1 MANAKGRKAN
11 PEGRMPLKAHLV
23 EARNRLFKSALAML
37 PGVVL
42 GWILYDPLMYAIT
55 QPLRDISHDRNIVAS
70 LNFEGVT
77 TSFDLKIQI
86 SLILG
91 LIIASPVWIY
101 QLWAFI
107 TPGLTKKERR
117 YTLSYM
123 FASVPLFL
131 AGIFAGWT
139 IWPNIVK
146 ALTSFTPA
154 DTESANLMK
163 AIDYLQFAL
172 QLMLFMGVAFL
183 VPVLLIALNSIGL
196 VRGKT
201 YLKAWRF
208 TILGVTIV
216 SAMAAPGSDVMSMFF
231 LAAPLLVL
239 YFGAIGI
246 CILNDKRRDRK
257 EARKVKESEAN
268 ADVATPSKDLEIL

>member
-1 MANAKGRKAN
+1 MGATKGRKAN
-11 PEGRMPLKAHLV
+11 PEGRMPLKEHLV
-23 EARNRLFKSALAML
+23 EARNRLFKSGLAMI
-37 PGVVL
+37 PGIIL
-42 GWILYDPLMYAIT
+42 GWIIYDPLLTALT
-55 QPLRDISHDRNIVAS
+55 KPLREISDERGIVAT
-70 LNFEGVT
+70 LNFPGVT
-77 TSFDLKIQI
+77 SSFDLKIQI
-86 SLILG
+86 TLLLG

-117 YTLSYM
+117 YSLSYM

-131 AGIFAGWT
+131 AGIYAGWLV
-139 IWPNIVK
+139 WPNIVK
-146 ALTSFTPA
+146 ALTSFTPTGSEA
-154 DTESANLMK
+154 ANIIAALE
-163 AIDYLQFAL
+163 YLQFAM
-172 QLMLFMGVAFL
+172 QLMLFMGAAFL
-183 VPVLLIALNSIGL
+183 VPVVLVGVNAVGI

-231 LAAPLLVL
+231 LGAPLLIL
-239 YFGAIGI
+239 YFGAIGV

-257 EARKVKESEAN
+257 EAKKVKESEGT

>member
-1 MANAKGRKAN
+1 MGATKGRKAN
-11 PEGRMPLKAHLV
+11 PEGRMPLKAHLI
-23 EARNRLFKSALAML
+23 EARNRLFKSALAMI
-37 PGVVL
+37 PGIII
-42 GWILYDPLMYAIT
+42 GWILYEPLLRELSA
-55 QPLRDISHDRNIVAS
+55 PLDEISRDRNIDAA
-70 LNFEGVT
+70 LNFSGVT

-117 YTLSYM
+117 YTLSYL

-131 AGIFAGWT
+131 AGIFAGWL

-146 ALTSFTPA
+146 ALTSFTP
-154 DTESANLMK
+154 EGGSNYLQ
-163 AIDYLQFAL
+163 AIDFLQFAM

-183 VPVLLIALNSIGL
+183 VPVLLFALNAIGL
-196 VRGKT
+196 VRGRT

-239 YFGAIGI
+239 YFGAIGL
-246 CILNDKRRDRK
+246 CILNDKRRDRRDAK
-257 EARKVKESEAN
+257 KVKESEAN
-268 ADVATPSKDLEIL
+268 ADMATPSTDLEIL

>member
-1 MANAKGRKAN
+1 MGAAKGRKAN
-11 PEGRMPLKAHLV
+11 PEGRMPLKAHLI
-23 EARNRLFKSALAML
+23 EARNRLFKSALAMI
-37 PGVVL
+37 PGIVI
-42 GWILYDPLMYAIT
+42 GWILYDPLMFEIT
-55 QPLRDISHDRNIVAS
+55 APLRGISEARNIDAS

-86 SLILG
+86 ALVLG
-91 LIIASPVWIY
+91 LVIASPVWIY

-107 TPGLTKKERR
+107 TPGLTTKERR

-131 AGIFAGWT
+131 AGVFVGWI
-139 IWPNIVK
+139 IWPNIVT
-146 ALTSFTPA
+146 ALTSFTP
-154 DTESANLMK
+154 TGGSNIMK

-183 VPVLLIALNSIGL
+183 VPVLLFALNAIGL

-239 YFGAIGI
+239 YFGAIGLCLI
-246 CILNDKRRDRK
+246 NDARRDRR
-257 EARKVKESEAN
+257 EAKKAKASETT
-268 ADVATPSKDLEIL
+268 ADMATPSKDLEIL

>member
-1 MANAKGRKAN
+1 MGTLKGRKAN
-11 PEGRMPLKAHLV
+11 PEGRMPLKAHLI

-55 QPLRDISHDRNIVAS
+55 QPLRDISASRNIVAS

-86 SLILG
+86 SLVLG

-131 AGIFAGWT
+131 AGIFAGWI

-183 VPVLLIALNSIGL
+183 VPVLLFALNAVGM
-196 VRGKT
+196 VRGRT

-208 TILGVTIV
+208 VILGVTIV

-231 LAAPLLVL
+231 LATPLLVL
-239 YFGAIGI
+239 YFGAIGLCLI
-246 CILNDKRRDRK
+246 NDKRRDRRDAK
-257 EARKVKESEAN
+257 RLKRAEMT
-268 ADVATPSKDLEIL
+268 ADEATPSSELEIL

>member
-1 MANAKGRKAN
+1 MGATKGRKAN
-11 PEGRMPLKAHLV
+11 PEGRMPLKAHLI
-23 EARNRLFKSALAML
+23 EARNRLFKSALAMI

-55 QPLRDISHDRNIVAS
+55 QPLRDISESRNIVAS

-154 DTESANLMK
+154 NTESANLMK

-183 VPVLLIALNSIGL
+183 VPVLLFALNAIGM

-231 LAAPLLVL
+231 LAAPLMVL
-239 YFGAIGI
+239 YFGAIGL
-246 CILNDKRRDRK
+246 CMLNDKRRDRK
-257 EARKVKESEAN
+257 EAKKVVESEAN
-268 ADVATPSKDLEIL
+268 ADVATPSTDLELL

>member
-1 MANAKGRKAN
+1 MSTPKGRKAN
-11 PEGRMPLKAHLV
+11 PEGRMALKEHLI
-23 EARNRLFKSALAML
+23 EARNRLFKSALAMI
-37 PGVVL
+37 PGLVV
-42 GWILYDPLMYAIT
+42 GWILYDPLMAAIT
-55 QPLRDISHDRNIVAS
+55 QPLRDISAERHIDAT

-91 LIIASPVWIY
+91 LLIASPVWIY

-123 FASVPLFL
+123 AAAIPLFL
-131 AGIFAGWT
+131 AGVFVGWL
-139 IWPNIVK
+139 IWPNIVR
-146 ALTSFTPA
+146 ALTSFTP
-154 DTESANLMK
+154 TGGSNIMK
-163 AIDYLQFAL
+163 AVDYLQFVL

-183 VPVLLIALNSIGL
+183 VPVLLFALNAIGM
-196 VRGKT
+196 VRGST

-239 YFGAIGI
+239 YFGAIGL
-246 CILNDKRRDRK
+246 CILNDKRRDRRNAK
-257 EARKVKESEAN
+257 LAKKAEAN
-268 ADVATPSKDLEIL
+268 ADIATPIGELEEL

>member
-1 MANAKGRKAN
+1 MGADKGRKAN
-11 PEGRMPLKAHLV
+11 PEGRMPLKAHLI

-42 GWILYDPLMYAIT
+42 GWILYAPLMFAIT
-55 QPLRDISHDRNIVAS
+55 QPLRDISAIRGIDAQ

-131 AGIFAGWT
+131 AGIFAGWI
-139 IWPNIVK
+139 IWPNIVR
-146 ALTSFTPA
+146 ALTSFTP
-154 DTESANLMK
+154 EGGSNIMK

-183 VPVLLIALNSIGL
+183 VPVLLFALNAIGL
-196 VRGKT
+196 IRGKT

-239 YFGAIGI
+239 YFGAIGL
-246 CILNDKRRDRK
+246 CLLNDKRRDRRDAK
-257 EARKVKESEAN
+257 KVKESEAN
-268 ADVATPSKDLEIL
+268 ADMATPSKDLEIL

>member
-1 MANAKGRKAN
+1 VNASKGRKAN
-11 PEGRMPLKAHLV
+11 PEGRMPLKEHLI

-37 PGVVL
+37 PGVVIA
-42 GWILYDPLMYAIT
+42 WILYDPLMAALT
-55 QPLRDISHDRNIVAS
+55 QPLQDISRERDIVAS
-70 LNFEGVT
+70 LNFAGVT
-77 TSFDLKIQI
+77 TSFDLKLQI

-91 LIIASPVWIY
+91 LVLASPVWIY

-117 YTLSYM
+117 YTLSYL
-123 FASVPLFL
+123 FAAVPLFL
-131 AGIFAGWT
+131 AGIYAGWL
-139 IWPNIVK
+139 IWPNIVR
-146 ALTSFTPA
+146 ALTAFTPKGG
-154 DTESANLMK
+154 TNIME

-183 VPVLLIALNSIGL
+183 VPVVLFALNAVGII
-196 VRGKT
+196 RGAT

-231 LAAPLLVL
+231 LGVPLLVL
-239 YFGAIGI
+239 YFGAIGL
-246 CILNDKRRDRK
+246 CMVNDKRRDRRDAK
-257 EARKVKESEAN
+257 KVDETAAT
-268 ADVATPSKDLEIL
+268 ADTATPLSELEGL

>member
-1 MANAKGRKAN
+1 
-11 PEGRMPLKAHLV
+11 MPLKAHLT
-23 EARNRLFKSALAML
+23 EARNRLVKSALAML
-37 PGVVL
+37 PGVVI
-42 GWILYDPLMYAIT
+42 GWILYDPLMYALT
-55 QPLRDISHDRNIVAS
+55 APLREISEIRGINAS

-91 LIIASPVWIY
+91 LVIASPVWIY

-107 TPGLTKKERR
+107 TPGLTKKERS

-131 AGIFAGWT
+131 AGIFSGWL
-139 IWPNIVK
+139 IWPNIVR
-146 ALTSFTPA
+146 ALTSFTPQGG
-154 DTESANLMK
+154 SNIMK

-183 VPVLLIALNSIGL
+183 VPVLLFALNAIGM
-196 VRGKT
+196 VRGRT

-231 LAAPLLVL
+231 LAVPLLVL
-239 YFGAIGI
+239 YFGAIGL
-246 CILNDKRRDRK
+246 CMLNDKRRDRRD
-257 EARKVKESEAN
+257 ARKTRESEAS
-268 ADVATPSKDLEIL
+268 ADVATPSTDLEML

>member
-257 EARKVKESEAN
+257 EAKKVQESEAN

>member
-1 MANAKGRKAN
+1 
-11 PEGRMPLKAHLV
+11 MPLKEHLI

-37 PGVVL
+37 PGVVIA
-42 GWILYDPLMYAIT
+42 WILYDPLMAALT
-55 QPLRDISHDRNIVAS
+55 QPLQDISRERDIVAS
-70 LNFEGVT
+70 LNFAGVT
-77 TSFDLKIQI
+77 TSFDLKLQI

-91 LIIASPVWIY
+91 LVLASPVWIY

-117 YTLSYM
+117 YTLSYL
-123 FASVPLFL
+123 FAAVPLFL
-131 AGIFAGWT
+131 AGIYAGWL
-139 IWPNIVK
+139 IWPNIVR
-146 ALTSFTPA
+146 ALTAFTPKGG
-154 DTESANLMK
+154 TNIME

-183 VPVLLIALNSIGL
+183 VPVVLFALNAVGII
-196 VRGKT
+196 RGAT

-231 LAAPLLVL
+231 LGVPLLVL
-239 YFGAIGI
+239 YFGAIGL
-246 CILNDKRRDRK
+246 CMLNDKRRDRR
-257 EARKVKESEAN
+257 EAKK
-268 ADVATPSKDLEIL
+268 ADETAATADTATPMSELEGL

>member
-1 MANAKGRKAN
+1 MGATRGRKAN
-11 PEGRMPLKAHLV
+11 PEGRMPLKAHLI
-23 EARNRLFKSALAML
+23 EARNRLFKSALAMI
-37 PGVVL
+37 PGIII

-55 QPLRDISHDRNIVAS
+55 QPLRDISASRHIVAS

-131 AGIFAGWT
+131 AGIFAGWL

-154 DTESANLMK
+154 NTESANLMK

-183 VPVLLIALNSIGL
+183 VPVLLFALNAIGL
-196 VRGKT
+196 VRGRT

-208 TILGVTIV
+208 TILGVVIV

-239 YFGAIGI
+239 YFGAIGLCMI
-246 CILNDKRRDRK
+246 NDKRRDRRDAK
-257 EARKVKESEAN
+257 KVKESESN
-268 ADVATPSKDLEIL
+268 ADMATPSTDLETL

>member
-1 MANAKGRKAN
+1 MA
-11 PEGRMPLKAHLV
+11 LKEHLI
-23 EARNRLFKSALAML
+23 EARNRLFKSALAMI
-37 PGVVL
+37 PGVVV
-42 GWILYDPLMYAIT
+42 GWILYDPLMSALT
-55 QPLRDISHDRNIVAS
+55 QPLRDISANRHIVAS
-70 LNFEGVT
+70 LNFDGVT
-77 TSFDLKIQI
+77 TSFDLKLQI

-91 LIIASPVWIY
+91 LILASPVWIY

-131 AGIFAGWT
+131 AGIVVGWW
-139 IWPNIVK
+139 IWPNIVS
-146 ALTSFTPA
+146 AMTSFTP
-154 DTESANLMK
+154 TGGTNIMK

-183 VPVLLIALNSIGL
+183 VPVLLFALNAIGL
-196 VRGKT
+196 VRGST

-231 LAAPLLVL
+231 LGAPLLVL
-239 YFGAIGI
+239 YFGAIFL
-246 CILNDKRRDRK
+246 CMANDKRRDKRDAK
-257 EARKVKESEAN
+257 RAAKNEAT
-268 ADVATPSKDLEIL
+268 ADEATPLAELEGS

>member
-1 MANAKGRKAN
+1 MNASKGRKAN
-11 PEGRMPLKAHLV
+11 PEGRMPLKEHLI

-37 PGVVL
+37 PGVVIA
-42 GWILYDPLMYAIT
+42 WILYDPLMAALT
-55 QPLRDISHDRNIVAS
+55 QPLQDISRERDIVAS
-70 LNFEGVT
+70 LNFAGVT
-77 TSFDLKIQI
+77 TSFDLKLQI

-91 LIIASPVWIY
+91 LVLASPVWIY

-117 YTLSYM
+117 YTLSYL
-123 FASVPLFL
+123 FAAVPLFL
-131 AGIFAGWT
+131 AGIYAGWL
-139 IWPNIVK
+139 IWPNIVR
-146 ALTSFTPA
+146 ALTAFTPKGG
-154 DTESANLMK
+154 TNIME

-183 VPVLLIALNSIGL
+183 VPVVLFALNAVGVI
-196 VRGKT
+196 RGAT

-231 LAAPLLVL
+231 LGVPLLVL
-239 YFGAIGI
+239 YFGAIGL
-246 CILNDKRRDRK
+246 CMVNDKRRDRRDAK
-257 EARKVKESEAN
+257 KVDETAAT
-268 ADVATPSKDLEIL
+268 ADTATPLSELEGL

>member
-1 MANAKGRKAN
+1 
-11 PEGRMPLKAHLV
+11 MPLKAHLI

-37 PGVVL
+37 PGVVI
-42 GWILYDPLMYAIT
+42 GWILYDPLMAALT
-55 QPLRDISHDRNIVAS
+55 QPLRDISKERDIVAS
-70 LNFEGVT
+70 LNFSGVT
-77 TSFDLKIQI
+77 TSFDLKLQI

-131 AGIFAGWT
+131 AGILAGWV
-139 IWPNIVK
+139 IWPNIVR
-146 ALTSFTPA
+146 AMTSFTPPGGSNIM
-154 DTESANLMK
+154 ES
-163 AIDYLQFAL
+163 IDYLRFAL

-183 VPVLLIALNSIGL
+183 VPVVLFALNAVGI
-196 VRGKT
+196 VRGRT

-231 LAAPLLVL
+231 LGVPLLVL
-239 YFGAIGI
+239 YFGAIGL
-246 CILNDKRRDRK
+246 CMLNDKRRDRRISK
-257 EARKVKESEAN
+257 NTQETEAT
-268 ADVATPSKDLEIL
+268 ADTPSALSELEGL

>member
-1 MANAKGRKAN
+1 
-11 PEGRMPLKAHLV
+11 MPLKAHLI

-37 PGVVL
+37 PGVVI
-42 GWILYDPLMYAIT
+42 GWILYDPLMYALT
-55 QPLRDISHDRNIVAS
+55 APLREISVIRGINAS

-123 FASVPLFL
+123 VASVPLFL
-131 AGIFAGWT
+131 AGIFVGWV
-139 IWPNIVK
+139 IWPNIVR
-146 ALTSFTPA
+146 ALTSFTPQGG
-154 DTESANLMK
+154 SNIMK

-183 VPVLLIALNSIGL
+183 VPVLLFALNAIGM
-196 VRGKT
+196 VRGRT

-239 YFGAIGI
+239 YFGAIGL
-246 CILNDKRRDRK
+246 CMLNDKRRDRRDAK
-257 EARKVKESEAN
+257 KTAASEAN
-268 ADVATPSKDLEIL
+268 ADVATPSTDLEIL

>member
-1 MANAKGRKAN
+1 
-11 PEGRMPLKAHLV
+11 MPLKAHLI

-37 PGVVL
+37 PGIVI
-42 GWILYDPLMYAIT
+42 GWILYDPLMYALT
-55 QPLRDISHDRNIVAS
+55 EPLREISLTRNINAS

-107 TPGLTKKERR
+107 TPGLTKRERR

-131 AGIFAGWT
+131 AGIFAGWI
-139 IWPNIVK
+139 IWPNIVR
-146 ALTSFTPA
+146 ALTSFTP
-154 DTESANLMK
+154 TGGSNIMK
-163 AIDYLQFAL
+163 AVEYLQFAL

-183 VPVLLIALNSIGL
+183 VPVLLFALNAVGL
-196 VRGKT
+196 IRGKT

-231 LAAPLLVL
+231 LATPLLVL
-239 YFGAIGI
+239 YFGAIGL
-246 CILNDKRRDRK
+246 CLLNDKRRDRRDAK
-257 EARKVKESEAN
+257 KARESEAT
-268 ADVATPSKDLEIL
+268 ADVPTPSTDLEIL

>member
-1 MANAKGRKAN
+1 MKGRKAN
-11 PEGRMPLKAHLV
+11 PDGQMSLKEHLV
-23 EARNRLFKSALAML
+23 EARNRLFKSALAMI
-37 PGVVL
+37 PGIVI
-42 GWILYDPLMYAIT
+42 GWILYDPLMAAVT
-55 QPLRDISHDRNIVAS
+55 APLRDISAERHIVAS

-77 TSFDLKIQI
+77 TSFDLKLQI

-91 LIIASPVWIY
+91 LILASPVWIY

-117 YTLSYM
+117 YTLSYL
-123 FASVPLFL
+123 FAAVPLFL
-131 AGIFAGWT
+131 AGVYVGWL
-139 IWPNIVK
+139 IWPNIVR
-146 ALTSFTPA
+146 ALTSFTP
-154 DTESANLMK
+154 EGGSNIMK
-163 AIDYLQFAL
+163 AVDYLQFVL

-183 VPVLLIALNSIGL
+183 VPVLLFALNAIGM

-239 YFGAIGI
+239 YFGAIGL
-246 CILNDKRRDRK
+246 CILNDKRRDRRLAKRAK
-257 EARKVKESEAN
+257 ETEAN
-268 ADVATPSKDLEIL
+268 ADVATPSKDLEIQ

>member
-1 MANAKGRKAN
+1 MATAKGRKAN
-11 PEGRMPLKAHLV
+11 PEGRMPLKAHLI

-154 DTESANLMK
+154 NTESANLMK

-257 EARKVKESEAN
+257 EAKKVKESEAN

>member
-231 LAAPLLVL
+231 LAAPLLIL

-257 EARKVKESEAN
+257 EAKKVKESEAN

>member
-1 MANAKGRKAN
+1 MGAAKGRKAN
-11 PEGRMPLKAHLV
+11 PEGRMPLKAHLI
-23 EARNRLFKSALAML
+23 EARNRLFKSALAMI

-55 QPLRDISHDRNIVAS
+55 QPLRDISESRNIVAS

-183 VPVLLIALNSIGL
+183 VPVLLFALNAIGM

-239 YFGAIGI
+239 YFGAIGL

-257 EARKVKESEAN
+257 QAKKVVESEAN
-268 ADVATPSKDLEIL
+268 ADVATPSTDLEML

>member
-1 MANAKGRKAN
+1 MKGRKAN
-11 PEGRMPLKAHLV
+11 PDGQMSLKEHLV
-23 EARNRLFKSALAML
+23 EARNRLFKSALAMI
-37 PGVVL
+37 PGIII
-42 GWILYDPLMYAIT
+42 GWILYDPLMAAVT
-55 QPLRDISHDRNIVAS
+55 APLRDISAERHIVAS

-77 TSFDLKIQI
+77 TSFDLKLQI

-91 LIIASPVWIY
+91 LILASPVWIY

-117 YTLSYM
+117 YTLSYL
-123 FASVPLFL
+123 FAAVPLFL
-131 AGIFAGWT
+131 AGVFVGWL
-139 IWPNIVK
+139 IWPNIVR
-146 ALTSFTPA
+146 ALTSFTP
-154 DTESANLMK
+154 EGGSNIMK
-163 AIDYLQFAL
+163 AVDYLQFVL

-183 VPVLLIALNSIGL
+183 VPVLLFALNAIGM
-196 VRGKT
+196 VRGST

-239 YFGAIGI
+239 YFGAIGL
-246 CILNDKRRDRK
+246 CILNDKRRDRRLAKREK
-257 EARKVKESEAN
+257 ETEAT
-268 ADVATPSKDLEIL
+268 ADVATPSKDLEIQ

>member
-1 MANAKGRKAN
+1 MGATKGRKAN
-11 PEGRMPLKAHLV
+11 PEGRMPLKAHLI

-55 QPLRDISHDRNIVAS
+55 QPLRDISASRNIVAS

-131 AGIFAGWT
+131 AGIFAGWI

-146 ALTSFTPA
+146 AMTSFTPA
-154 DTESANLMK
+154 GSESANLMK

-172 QLMLFMGVAFL
+172 QLMLFMGFAFL
-183 VPVLLIALNSIGL
+183 VPVLLFALNAIGL
-196 VRGKT
+196 VRGRT

-231 LAAPLLVL
+231 LGAPLLVL
-239 YFGAIGI
+239 YFGAIGL
-246 CILNDKRRDRK
+246 CILNDKRRDRRDAK
-257 EARKVKESEAN
+257 KVKESEGT

>member
-1 MANAKGRKAN
+1 MGTTKSRKAN
-11 PEGRMPLKAHLV
+11 PEGRMPLKEHLI

-42 GWILYDPLMYAIT
+42 GWILYDPLMFAIT
-55 QPLRDISHDRNIVAS
+55 QPLRDISANRNIVAS

-91 LIIASPVWIY
+91 LLIASPVWIY

-146 ALTSFTPA
+146 GLTSFTPA
-154 DTESANLMK
+154 ETESANLMK

-183 VPVLLIALNSIGL
+183 VPVLLFALNALGM
-196 VRGKT
+196 VRART

-208 TILGVTIV
+208 VILGVTIV

-231 LAAPLLVL
+231 LGAPLLVL
-239 YFGAIGI
+239 YFGAIGLCLI
-246 CILNDKRRDRK
+246 NDKRRDRRDAK
-257 EARKVKESEAN
+257 RLKQAEMN
-268 ADVATPSKDLEIL
+268 ADQATPSTDLEII

>member
-1 MANAKGRKAN
+1 MGATKGRKAN
-11 PEGRMPLKAHLV
+11 PEGRMPLKEHLI
-23 EARNRLFKSALAML
+23 EARNRLFKSALAMI
-37 PGVVL
+37 PGVIL
-42 GWILYDPLMYAIT
+42 GWIIYDPLLYALT
-55 QPLRDISHDRNIVAS
+55 QPLRDISEERNIVAT
-70 LNFEGVT
+70 LNFQGVT

-86 SLILG
+86 TLILG

-117 YTLSYM
+117 YSLGYM

-131 AGIFAGWT
+131 AGIYAGWVV
-139 IWPNIVK
+139 WPNIVK
-146 ALTSFTPA
+146 ALTSFTPSGS
-154 DTESANLMK
+154 ESANIITALE
-163 AIDYLQFAL
+163 YLQFAM
-172 QLMLFMGVAFL
+172 QLMLFMGAAFL
-183 VPVLLIALNSIGL
+183 VPVLLFALNAVGI

-231 LAAPLLVL
+231 LGAPLLIL
-239 YFGAIGI
+239 YFGAIGL
-246 CILNDKRRDRK
+246 CILNDKRRDRRDAK
-257 EARKVKESEAN
+257 KLKESEVL

>member
-1 MANAKGRKAN
+1 
-11 PEGRMPLKAHLV
+11 MPLKEHLI
-23 EARNRLFKSALAML
+23 EARNRLFKSALAMI

-42 GWILYDPLMYAIT
+42 GWILYDPLLWAMQ
-55 QPLRDISHDRNIVAS
+55 QPLRDISEARGIDAQ
-70 LNFEGVT
+70 LNFQGVGT
-77 TSFDLKIQI
+77 PFDLKIQV

-131 AGIFAGWT
+131 AGVFAGWV
-139 IWPNIVK
+139 IWPNIVR
-146 ALTSFTPA
+146 ALTSFTPEGGSNIM
-154 DTESANLMK
+154 T
-163 AIDYLQFAL
+163 AIDYLQFAM

-183 VPVLLIALNSIGL
+183 VPVLLFALNAIGL
-196 VRGKT
+196 VRGNT

-239 YFGAIGI
+239 YFGAIGL
-246 CILNDKRRDRK
+246 CILNDKRKDRRDAK
-257 EARKVKESEAN
+257 KVKESEAN
-268 ADVATPSKDLEIL
+268 ADVATPSTDLEKL

>member
-1 MANAKGRKAN
+1 MGASKGRKAN
-11 PEGRMPLKAHLV
+11 PEGRMPLKAHLI

-37 PGVVL
+37 PGVVI

-55 QPLRDISHDRNIVAS
+55 EPLRDISVVRGINAS

-77 TSFDLKIQI
+77 TSFDLKLQI

-131 AGIFAGWT
+131 AGIFVGWI
-139 IWPNIVK
+139 IWPNIVR

-154 DTESANLMK
+154 GGSNIMK

-183 VPVLLIALNSIGL
+183 VPVLLFALNAIGM
-196 VRGKT
+196 VRGRT

-216 SAMAAPGSDVMSMFF
+216 AAMAAPGSDVMSMFF

-239 YFGAIGI
+239 YFGAIGL
-246 CILNDKRRDRK
+246 CMLNDNRRDKRLAK
-257 EARKVKESEAN
+257 KSKESETT
-268 ADVATPSKDLEIL
+268 ADMATPSTDLDIL

>member
-1 MANAKGRKAN
+1 MGATKGRKAN
-11 PEGRMPLKAHLV
+11 PEGRMPLKAHLI
-23 EARNRLFKSALAML
+23 EARNRLVKSALAMI
-37 PGVVL
+37 PGVVI

-55 QPLRDISHDRNIVAS
+55 QPLRDISHSRNIVAS
-70 LNFEGVT
+70 LNFEGVA
-77 TSFDLKIQI
+77 TSFDLKLQI
-86 SLILG
+86 SLVLG

-183 VPVLLIALNSIGL
+183 VPVLLFALNAIGI
-196 VRGKT
+196 VRGTT

-216 SAMAAPGSDVMSMFF
+216 AAMAAPGSDVMSMFF

-239 YFGAIGI
+239 YFGAIGL
-246 CILNDKRRDRK
+246 CLLNDKRRDRRDAK
-257 EARKVKESEAN
+257 KLKESEATV
-268 ADVATPSKDLEIL
+268 DVATPSTDLEVL

>member
-1 MANAKGRKAN
+1 
-11 PEGRMPLKAHLV
+11 MPLKEHLI

-37 PGVVL
+37 PGIVI
-42 GWILYDPLMYAIT
+42 GWMLYDPLMVAIT
-55 QPLRDISHDRNIVAS
+55 QPLRDISAERHIVAS

-117 YTLSYM
+117 FTLSYL
-123 FASVPLFL
+123 FAAVPLFL
-131 AGIFAGWT
+131 AGIYAGWL
-139 IWPNIVK
+139 IWPNIVR
-146 ALTSFTPA
+146 ALTSFTP
-154 DTESANLMK
+154 TGGSNILK
-163 AIDYLQFAL
+163 AVDYLQFVL

-183 VPVLLIALNSIGL
+183 VPVLLFALNAIGM

-231 LAAPLLVL
+231 LATPLLVL
-239 YFGAIGI
+239 YFGAIGL
-246 CILNDKRRDRK
+246 CILNDKRRDRR
-257 EARKVKESEAN
+257 EAKNAKKFEAS
-268 ADVATPSKDLEIL
+268 ADSATPRTEIEKL